1 MFPPEVD
8 YVRADDL
15 PAAREHLA
23 GADDAA
29 LLAGGHGLL
38 PAMKAGEA
46 APGLLVDVSG
56 VDALAG
62 RAVDADGARV
72 GALTTHAELLG
83 VPALAERVPV
93 LPATAERLADR
104 QIRNRGTVGGN
115 LAEADPAA
123 DLPAAVLA
131 AGGAVRVDGP
141 DGERSVAAGEFL
153 RGGGDTA
160 LGAGDVV
167 VAVDVPTHDAAAY
180 RKRTHPASGW
190 ATVGVAVAADLGGDE
205 ADATDNDAPT
215 VEDPGVGVA
224 GVADRQQRL
233 GGVEAAL
240 AGERATP
247 ATLAA
252 AADRARD
259 SLDGPLRGDHLVSGE
274 HRRDVLPTV
283 VERALGEAF
292 GVAEVA
298 R

>member
-1 MFPPEVD
+1 MFPAEVD
-8 YVRADDL
+8 YVRADDV

-23 GADDAA
+23 SADDAA

-46 APGLLVDVSG
+46 APDLLVDVSD

-72 GALTTHAELLG
+72 GAVTTHAELLDDDG
-83 VPALAERVPV
+83 LAEHVPV
-93 LPATAERLADR
+93 LPATAEHLADR

-115 LAEADPAA
+115 LAEAAPAA

-131 AGGAVRVDGP
+131 AGGTVHVDGP
-141 DGERSVAAGEFL
+141 DSERAVAAPDFFAGD
-153 RGGGDTA
+153 GDTV

-167 VAVDVPTHDAAAY
+167 TAVEVPAHGAAAY

-190 ATVGVAVAADLGGDE
+190 ATVGVAVAADLGGEGD
-205 ADATDNDAPT
+205 DATGEDVPT
-215 VEDPGVGVA
+215 VEDPGVAVA
-224 GVADRQQRL
+224 GVTDRQQRL
-233 GGVEAAL
+233 GAVEAAL

-247 ATLAA
+247 ATLSAA
-252 AADRARD
+252 AERSSD
-259 SLDGPLRGDHLVSGE
+259 SLDGPLRGDHHVSGE

-283 VERALGEAF
+283 VERALGAAF
-292 GVAEVA
+292 GVPEVA